1 MSGSTIDMST
11 RQLFHELHRH
21 SIIPYFPAHRVV
33 VFNMGEEIDH
43 FDHAFAVGAP
53 TSLQGHRGC
62 SSLDER
68 AGISSALE
76 VTQTLG
82 TIKKSLAT
90 VVDVS

>member
-1 MSGSTIDMST
+1 VSGSTIDMST

-21 SIIPYFPAHRVV
+21 SIIPYFPVHRVV

-43 FDHAFAVGAP
+43 FDYALAVGAP
-53 TSLQGHRGC
+53 AFLQGHRGYP
-62 SSLDER
+62 SLDER
-68 AGISSALE
+68 AGISSAAE

-90 VVDVS
+90 VVDLS